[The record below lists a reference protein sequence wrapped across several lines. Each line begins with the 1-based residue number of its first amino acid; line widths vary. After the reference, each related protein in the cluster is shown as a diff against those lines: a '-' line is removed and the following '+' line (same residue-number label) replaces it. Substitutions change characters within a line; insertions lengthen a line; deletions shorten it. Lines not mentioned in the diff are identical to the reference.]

1 MIMMLLRN
9 GWMGFC
15 ENNGTVRYDNSQKGV
30 IFMKKIK
37 EQVGNYL
44 NYCEKVRGMSP
55 ATMWAKR
62 NILKRFIEVTK
73 IRNLEELD
81 NSVFN
86 EWVEN
91 EKRRGVSARSIN
103 TYNATI
109 CAMVQYY
116 VGLGVGVPLKIPL
129 VQKLKEGETRRRFYT
144 AAEIG
149 KVLEY
154 ADIETGLMIKIMFE
168 TGMRIAELTRMKVGD
183 IDGRRIRFVG
193 KGNKPREVYM
203 REGTRRKLFKYLMK
217 QGRVGCVWGDGVN
230 GDPPTV
236 ETVRKRLRRPF
247 YTAGFYDFYPH
258 ALRHSFATDLQMR
271 GASVAEIKEMI
282 GHENIATTERYLHGF
297 EGRLEELFSKYR

>member
-1 MIMMLLRN
+1 MMLLRN

-15 ENNGTVRYDNSQKGV
+15 KNNSAVGYDNSQKGV

-37 EQVGNYL
+37 EQVDSYL
-44 NYCEKVRGMSP
+44 NYCEKVRGMSS

-81 NSVFN
+81 NSIFN

-91 EKRRGVSARSIN
+91 EKKRGVSARSIN

-144 AAEIG
+144 AAEIE

-168 TGMRIAELTRMKVGD
+168 TGMRIAELTRMKVDD

-203 REGTRRKLFKYLMK
+203 REGTRRELFKYLMK

-247 YTAGFYDFYPH
+247 YAAGFYDFYPH
-258 ALRHSFATDLQMR
+258 ALRHSFATDLPMK

-297 EGRLEELFSKYR
+297 EGRLEELFNKYR

>member
-1 MIMMLLRN
+1 M
-9 GWMGFC
+9 
-15 ENNGTVRYDNSQKGV
+15 ED
-30 IFMKKIK
+30 
-37 EQVGNYL
+37 YL

-144 AAEIG
+144 VAEIG

-168 TGMRIAELTRMKVGD
+168 TGIRIAELTRMKVD
-183 IDGRRIRFVG
+183 NIDGRRIKFIG

-203 REGTRRKLFKYLMK
+203 REGTRRELFKYLK
-217 QGRVGCVWGDGVN
+217 RRDRTECVWGDGVN
-230 GDPPTV
+230 GESPAV

-247 YTAGFYDFYPH
+247 YAAGFYDFYPH

-297 EGRLEELFSKYR
+297 EGRLEELFDKYR

>member
-1 MIMMLLRN
+1 
-9 GWMGFC
+9 
-15 ENNGTVRYDNSQKGV
+15 
-30 IFMKKIK
+30 MKKIK

-44 NYCEKVRGMSP
+44 NYCEKVRGMSST
-55 ATMWAKR
+55 TMWAKR

-91 EKRRGVSARSIN
+91 EKKRGVSARSIN

-129 VQKLKEGETRRRFYT
+129 VRKLKEGETRRRFYT
-144 AAEIG
+144 AAEIE

-168 TGMRIAELTRMKVGD
+168 TGMRIAELTRMSVDD

-203 REGTRRKLFKYLMK
+203 REGTRRELFKYLMERS
-217 QGRVGCVWGDGVN
+217 RVECVWGEGIN
-230 GDPPTV
+230 GKPPTV

-247 YTAGFYDFYPH
+247 YAAGFYDFYPH